1 MDSFVDQCV
10 RLIETHQAWAGVVV
24 GLLAFGES
32 LILIG
37 ILLPGTTVLVIVG
50 GLVGAGL
57 IHPFPVVLA
66 AVIGAALGDV
76 VSYYLGIWLG
86 RGVVHKWPLNRH
98 RQEVA
103 RARLFFRRYGFAAI
117 FLGRFFGPVRATV
130 PLVAGM
136 MGMNRSRFQIANIL
150 SALVWA
156 PAILMPGWL
165 VAKGAGELTQFSAA
179 NILLLAGIVIVA
191 AIVGGLVGIKL
202 LAGGGRRSRERT

>member
-1 MDSFVDQCV
+1 MQGFVDQCV

-57 IHPFPVVLA
+57 IDPLPVVLA
-66 AVIGAALGDV
+66 AIVGAALGDV

-136 MGMNRSRFQIANIL
+136 MGMNRSRFQLANIV

-156 PAILMPGWL
+156 PAILLPGWL
-165 VAKGAGELTQFSAA
+165 VAKGAGELIQFSAA
-179 NILLLAGIVIVA
+179 NILLLTAIVIVA
-191 AIVGGLVGIKL
+191 AIVAALVGIKL
-202 LAGGGRRSRERT
+202 LARSGRRSRERA

>member
-1 MDSFVDQCV
+1 MESFVDQCV
-10 RLIETHQAWAGVVV
+10 RLIETHQAWAGVLV

-57 IHPFPVVLA
+57 IHPLPVVVA
-66 AVIGAALGDV
+66 AIIGAALGDI

-98 RQEVA
+98 RNEIA

-136 MGMNRSRFQIANIL
+136 MGMDRSRFQLANIL

-165 VAKGAGELTQFSAA
+165 AAKGAGELIHFNAT
-179 NILLLAGIVIVA
+179 NILLLAAVAIVA
-191 AIVGGLVGIKL
+191 AIVVALGGIKL
-202 LAGGGRRSRERT
+202 LARSGRRSRGRA

>member
-1 MDSFVDQCV
+1 MKPGSAARLGMLALLWGSSFLWIKLALRGVDAVQLTTF
-10 RLIETHQAWAGVVV
+10 RLI
-24 GLLAFGES
+24 
-32 LILIG
+32 
-37 ILLPGTTVLVIVG
+37 
-50 GLVGAGL
+50 
-57 IHPFPVVLA
+57 
-66 AVIGAALGDV
+66 IGAALGDV

-136 MGMNRSRFQIANIL
+136 MGMNRSRFQLANIL

-165 VAKGAGELTQFSAA
+165 VAKGAGELIQFNAT
-179 NILLLAGIVIVA
+179 NILLLAAVVIVA
-191 AIVGGLVGIKL
+191 AIIAALVGIRL
-202 LAGGGRRSRERT
+202 LARSGRRSRERA